1 MSMAVKTTRYD
12 TAEYLDSERKIAAYM
27 DAVLEQGD
35 PSLVTHALGV
45 AARARGMAQIARDTG
60 LSRESLYRALSAE
73 GNPELGTVLKVLKA
87 LGVRLSA
94 APAGAPRKGQA

>member
-1 MSMAVKTTRYD
+1 MATKTTRYD
-12 TAEYLDSERKIAAYM
+12 TAEYLDSEEKIAAYM

-35 PSLVTHALGV
+35 PALVTHALGV
-45 AARARGMAQIARDTG
+45 AARVRGMAQIARETG

-94 APAGAPRKGQA
+94 VPADAS

>member
-1 MSMAVKTTRYD
+1 MAVKTTRYD

-35 PSLVTHALGV
+35 ASLVTHALGV
-45 AARARGMAQIARDTG
+45 AARARGMAQIARETG

-94 APAGAPRKGQA
+94 TPTDAS

>member
-1 MSMAVKTTRYD
+1 MATKTSRYD
-12 TAEYLDSERKIAAYM
+12 TAEYLDSEEKIAAYM

-35 PSLVTHALGV
+35 PALVTHALGI
-45 AARARGMAQIARDTG
+45 AARARGMAQIARETG

-94 APAGAPRKGQA
+94 VPADAP